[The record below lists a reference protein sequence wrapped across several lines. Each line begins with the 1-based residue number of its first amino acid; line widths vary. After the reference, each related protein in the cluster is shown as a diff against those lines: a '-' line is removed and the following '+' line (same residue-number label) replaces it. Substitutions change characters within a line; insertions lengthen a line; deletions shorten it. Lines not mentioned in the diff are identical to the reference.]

1 MMLRILQK
9 NCPNMAILLQY
20 PIASQENCPLCHI
33 YGNSRLPIFHFT
45 YKTAS
50 MLAYLCCMKYHKR
63 RSFVGLLR
71 SDIFLWMLTFTCF
84 LKLMVCLWTVS
95 NSLNSLLK
103 TMSGWPMLFRFGTYG
118 VQFKSINW
126 TLSCLSVTIALK
138 HKGFNLKKALSV

>member
-1 MMLRILQK
+1 MMLKNSPK
-9 NCPNMAILLQY
+9 NCPNMAILQQY
-20 PIASQENCPLCHI
+20 PIASQENCLLCHI
-33 YGNSRLPIFHFT
+33 YGNSRPPIFHFT

-50 MLAYLCCMKYHKR
+50 MLAYLCCMKYHK
-63 RSFVGLLR
+63 SVLL
-71 SDIFLWMLTFTCF
+71 SACF
-84 LKLMVCLWTVS
+84 APIYFSGCWLLLVFCLWTVS

-138 HKGFNLKKALSV
+138 CKGFNLKKALSV